1 MKYVQPFESVTGM
14 AGQTLALFIFT
25 FVIAAFYVWAAWT
38 IKGYWNLYAN
48 NQASQADLFSSAGRA
63 ILLVLIVSFLLG
75 KAQ

>member
-1 MKYVQPFESVTGM
+1 MKYVQAFESVTGM

-25 FVIAAFYVWAAWT
+25 FVIAAFYVWAAWV
-38 IKGYWNLYAN
+38 IKGYWSLYAN

-63 ILLVLIVSFLLG
+63 ILLVLIFSFLLG